1 MLLSDNRSRDQ
12 RRVKVL
18 LADDHPVVL
27 AGIKSLVD
35 AEGDFEIVG
44 EAKDGQIA
52 VELAA
57 LVGPEIAVI
66 DISMPGLAGKTLAAR
81 LKQACPSCKLLTL
94 TVHEDHGYLRQM
106 LEVGVSG
113 YLLKRS
119 AAADLIKAIRVIAA
133 GGLYIDPAL
142 STKSALTAVAGML
155 VGEVDHSA
163 QLSSREIEVLRLLAA
178 GHSIKATAA
187 DLQIAVKTAETYKA
201 RAFEKLGIQSRV
213 ELIRYALGVGWL
225 ER

>member
-1 MLLSDNRSRDQ
+1 MGGGRLRI
-12 RRVKVL
+12 L

-27 AGIKSLVD
+27 AGIKSLVS
-35 AEGDFEIVG
+35 AVGDFEIIG
-44 EAKDGQIA
+44 EAIDGLMA
-52 VELAA
+52 VDLAVA
-57 LVGPEIAVI
+57 LEPEIAVF
-66 DISMPGLAGKTLAAR
+66 DISMPGLAGKALAAR
-81 LKQACPSCKLLTL
+81 LREVCPACKLLTL

-119 AAADLIKAIRVIAA
+119 AADDLIKALRVIEA

-142 STKSALTAVAGML
+142 SSKSISTRVAGVL
-155 VGEVDHSA
+155 AGETPPSA

-178 GHSIKATAA
+178 GHSVKATAA
-187 DLQIAVKTAETYKA
+187 NLQIAVKTAETYKS
-201 RAFEKLGIQSRV
+201 RAFEKLGLQSRV
-213 ELIRYALGVGWL
+213 ELIRYALSVGWL